1 MQWKDFVVCKGKK
14 KIGVKKIK
22 AKTFEIGRKVF
33 AMKDYQKKAQ
43 NFLEEARGFRLG
55 FLPSEARNPLT
66 MNLDQDFASSSR
78 QGVKTLLSC
87 DMALLPLIRKISGSH
102 DFSRLVES
110 IKKCFERGGRVIFS
124 GCGATG
130 RLAILLEKAWREE
143 IPGDER
149 VLSLMT
155 GGDFALVRSVE
166 NFEDYEAVGALQL
179 RDLNATPADL
189 LIGITATGETT
200 SIVGS
205 ALEAVR
211 IGMEVFMLICVDP
224 AEAAS
229 RLERCRK
236 LYSSPSVHVLSMPI
250 GAMALTG
257 STRMQSSTV
266 ELLFAG
272 AALERAVFNENRIF
286 AAYEEMLN
294 SLYSPAAI
302 AALADSVDF
311 ESNIF
316 KQGGLIDYLVEDLLV
331 DLLGDTT
338 ERSPTFTIPPYHCCD
353 DDAAPEPWAMVR
365 HPGVCTPEAW
375 DICLG
380 RPPRCIEWSAENYR
394 SAGLDEVL
402 VNGTPQISKR
412 ELMKIL
418 IGNEMIPARR
428 NAFKGHVVSDLKS
441 VTLAAGIPI
450 PASAAPTRFRMTE
463 HLRMKLIMNT
473 LSTGCMAKLGRIRSN
488 YMIYLN
494 ISNKKLIDRSCRI
507 ISELCGL
514 SYEEACYELFRTQ
527 ENMPQDASPV
537 ALTLQRLEKHS

>member
-527 ENMPQDASPV
+527 ENMLQDASPV